1 MRWIALCI
9 LMILLALPH
18 AVFALSFGQ
27 KVQVHGFLSQGYLKS
42 SNNNFLAASRSGS
55 EEFTEVAVNANVS
68 LWQDFRIGGQLF
80 YRNLGDYSED
90 EVVVDWAILEYQPF
104 DSAGLRVGK
113 CKLPVGLYNDTRDS
127 SFLQPMIFLPQSIY
141 DESRRD
147 VNLAFIGADLYG
159 NISLGRLG
167 DIDYHLFTGEADY
180 PDQSMLAYKNEQS
193 VESLLSRNNQLP
205 LNKRD
210 PQMPSQLT
218 SFNRESE
225 DLYGAAVVFNGMID
239 GLRFGATL
247 LHSKAIIKINDLAT
261 PAGEATIN
269 SKYVLSAEYSTESWM
284 FVGEYGQTDR
294 TSSMFDHVTLDGP
307 SQSWYA
313 MICYALNDSWSFSL
327 LYDEFY
333 RLKHDHHSNS
343 LPKAA
348 PESGWRKDMAV
359 GARYD
364 FNEMCNLKAEYHY
377 IDGAAM
383 QLGVV
388 NPEGVARYWSY
399 VAVKLS
405 VSF

>member
-1 MRWIALCI
+1 MRCVALYFFI
-9 LMILLALPH
+9 FVLALPH
-18 AVFALSFGQ
+18 FACALTFGQ
-27 KVQVHGFLSQGYLKS
+27 NVQVHGFLSQGYLKS

-55 EEFTEVAVNANVS
+55 EEFTEVALNANVS
-68 LWQDFRIGGQLF
+68 FLQDFRIGGQLF

-104 DSAGLRVGK
+104 DSVGLRVGK
-113 CKLPVGLYNDTRDS
+113 CKLPFGLYNDTRDS

-147 VNLAFIGADLYG
+147 VNLAFIGADLFG
-159 NISLGRLG
+159 NISLGRFG
-167 DIDYHLFTGEADY
+167 DVDYHLFTGQADY
-180 PDQSMLAYKNEQS
+180 PDQSILAYKNEES
-193 VESLLSRNNQLP
+193 VESIIARNNKLP

-210 PQMPSQLT
+210 SQIPSQLT
-218 SFNRESE
+218 SFDRESE
-225 DLYGAAVVFNGMID
+225 DLYGGAVVFNGLIN
-239 GLRFGATL
+239 GLRLGATL
-247 LHSKAIIKINDLAT
+247 LHSKSLMKINHLSD
-261 PAGEATIN
+261 PIGESITH
-269 SKYVLSAEYSTESWM
+269 SKYVLSAEYSYDSWM
-284 FVGEYGQTDR
+284 LVGEYSQTDR
-294 TSSMFDHVTLDGP
+294 TSTMFGSVNLDGP

-313 MICYALNDSWSFSL
+313 MIYYTLNDAWSFSL

-333 RLKHDHHSNS
+333 RLKHDHHSDS
-343 LPKAA
+343 FPKSP
-348 PESGWRKDMAV
+348 PESGWRKDIAV

-377 IDGAAM
+377 IDGSAM

-388 NPEGVARYWSY
+388 NPDGVARYWSY